1 MPMPAPEFDM
11 IEEPVEVIK
20 EFLKNHQED
29 AWTPE
34 EISANTGI
42 DITSVY
48 HICQLMRAKYVEAT
62 AKEEYFPV
70 RSIERL
76 GQTYFK
82 WVPKTRKR
90 RSTKS
95 TKTTRKRK
103 SKTESNE

>member
-1 MPMPAPEFDM
+1 MPAPEFDM

-48 HICQLMRAKYVEAT
+48 HICQLMRAKYVEAV

-82 WVPKTRKR
+82 WVPKPKRTRKT
-90 RSTKS
+90 TKK
-95 TKTTRKRK
+95 TTTRKKK
-103 SKTESNE
+103 SKET

>member
-20 EFLKNHQED
+20 EFLKSHQED

-42 DITSVY
+42 DMTTVY

-62 AKEEYFPV
+62 AKEEYFPI

-82 WVPKTRKR
+82 WVPKKRKTRKSSSTTSTRKR
-90 RSTKS
+90 RK
-95 TKTTRKRK
+95 
-103 SKTESNE
+103 KTE

>member
-11 IEEPVEVIK
+11 IEEPVEIVR
-20 EFLKNHQED
+20 EFLKSHQDD

-34 EISANTGI
+34 EISANTGV

-48 HICQLMRAKYVEAT
+48 HICQLMRAKYIEAT
-62 AKEEYFPV
+62 AKEEYFPI

-82 WVPKTRKR
+82 WQAKPKRA
-90 RSTKS
+90 
-95 TKTTRKRK
+95 RK
-103 SKTESNE
+103 SRKKSN

>member
-42 DITSVY
+42 DITSVD
-48 HICQLMRAKYVEAT
+48 L
-62 AKEEYFPV
+62 
-70 RSIERL
+70 
-76 GQTYFK
+76 
-82 WVPKTRKR
+82 
-90 RSTKS
+90 
-95 TKTTRKRK
+95 
-103 SKTESNE
+103 